1 MLGEL
6 KMRQE
11 LPSYLNIIRGDE
23 DEDEDFDV
31 SSDMESKKRIPYAEW
46 LDDPLVWNEKQFIE
60 ETSELLFQL
69 YGNSCL
75 TDRHLLGVLAGEIS
89 MYIRCLEAI
98 KKNEIV
104 ATFNNGKTTGANP
117 YISVKNETITKIL
130 ALMNQLGLSPKDR
143 LKNGVSEPTVESK
156 KLAYLMRGPSSRKY

>member
-1 MLGEL
+1 
-6 KMRQE
+6 MRQE

>member
-1 MLGEL
+1 
-6 KMRQE
+6 MRQE
-11 LPSYLNIIRGDE
+11 LPAYLNIIRGD
-23 DEDEDFDV
+23 DDDEDFDI
-31 SSDMESKKRIPYAEW
+31 SSDLESKKRIPYAEW
-46 LDDPLVWNEKQFIE
+46 LNDPLVWNEKQFIE

-89 MYIRCLEAI
+89 IYIKCLEGI
-98 KKNEIV
+98 KKDEIV

-156 KLAYLMRGPSSRKY
+156 KFAYLMRGPSPRKY